1 MSAPGAVDRE
11 RALRRRHRR
20 ERQALLFGV
29 LLAALALAGL
39 GAIGVFTGAISSPF
53 SRDFST
59 PKADP
64 KNAVA
69 PAPCPPEGSLPVAYK
84 DIQAKVL
91 NSTKRGGLA
100 TTTAAALAGRG
111 FTIVGTGNSPAAVA
125 GSVRIGFGAS
135 GVGAAYTIAAQF
147 DHPAL
152 ALDAR
157 TDAGVDVIVG
167 DSFETLLEPTA
178 ITLDPAAPLKGAAGC
193 VPLADAQTAP
203 APVVTPAAAAAS

>member
-1 MSAPGAVDRE
+1 MSAPGGVDRE

-29 LLAALALAGL
+29 LVAALALAGL
-39 GAIGVFTGAISSPF
+39 GAVGIFTGAISSPF

-59 PKADP
+59 PKSDP
-64 KNAVA
+64 KDAVS
-69 PAPCPPEGSLPVAYK
+69 PAPCPPEGALPVAYK

-111 FTIVGTGNSPAAVA
+111 FTIVGTGNSTAAVP
-125 GSVRIGFGAS
+125 GTVRIGFGAS

-152 ALDAR
+152 VLDAR
-157 TDAGVDVIVG
+157 ADAGIDVVVG
-167 DSFETLLEPTA
+167 DSFEALLETSA
-178 ITLDPAAPLKGAAGC
+178 ITLDPAAALKGVAGC
-193 VPLADAQTAP
+193 VPLADAVTAP
-203 APVVTPAAAAAS
+203 APVVTPAAAAAT